1 MTVMPPKSKKLLKYH
16 WNLKD
21 DQITKIPHKTYKMT
35 ERPLKSNKWPK
46 HPQNL
51 YLQDQND
58 KKKKKLYNHSTCFPP
73 DPKSL
78 GRTYNFLLSLS
89 CILIEI

>member
-21 DQITKIPHKTYKMT
+21 DKITKIPHKTYKMT

-58 KKKKKLYNHSTCFPP
+58 QKKKKNYIITLLASPP
-73 DPKSL
+73 PLKVSVE
-78 GRTYNFLLSLS
+78 
-89 CILIEI
+89 LIIFFCH